1 MNLGSNRRLKE
12 TAKDEAGGNLQ
23 QEWDR
28 VAEIIKPQVTL
39 GKPTRVPSVL
49 DAPTLVSCRI
59 RCNITPSILN
69 SLFKT
74 AGYTFRY
81 QKGGNEFSY
90 AYNDTKQL
98 QWLIVDNLSIAVLC
112 TY

>member
-1 MNLGSNRRLKE
+1 MKEIGAVKRLKE
-12 TAKDEAGGNLQ
+12 TAKDGAEGNLQ

-28 VAEIIKPQVTL
+28 VAEIIKPQVRL
-39 GKPTRVPSVL
+39 GKPTRVPSVSGPP
-49 DAPTLVSCRI
+49 ALVSCRI
-59 RCNITPSILN
+59 RCNITPSILK

-81 QKGGNEFSY
+81 QKGRHEFSY
-90 AYNDTKQL
+90 AYNEQL
-98 QWLIVDNLSIAVLC
+98 QWIIMDNLSIAVLC